1 MSPCKRPTGKPPLT
15 WIQLVTKDL
24 KNSTKH
30 HNIKTPLN
38 ITSIQ
43 KLTEIAKDKNKWK
56 KEIVRSMK
64 SDL

>member
-1 MSPCKRPTGKPPLT
+1 MSTNNLAP
-15 WIQLVTKDL
+15 